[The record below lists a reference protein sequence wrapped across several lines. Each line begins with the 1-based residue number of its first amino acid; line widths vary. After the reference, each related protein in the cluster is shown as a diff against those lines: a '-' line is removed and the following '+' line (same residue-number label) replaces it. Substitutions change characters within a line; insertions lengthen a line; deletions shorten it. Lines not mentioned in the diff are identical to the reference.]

1 MRLFHYSPLFIVFK
15 TISTS
20 EFLPLTSYAVS
31 RILGTIASKVKI
43 F

>member
-1 MRLFHYSPLFIVFK
+1 MRLFHSSPFVIVFK

-20 EFLPLTSYAVS
+20 EFLPLTSYAIS
-31 RILGTIASKVKI
+31 RILGTIAIKVKI